1 MKRQIVTSFA
11 VVLALVAIQSCQKE
25 SVVGKIDPEA
35 QKAGIMRVKAGEPET
50 KTYIFENGTDLNK
63 TSYGLGWSAGDAIG
77 CYEVSTVSGTPTIQT
92 TRVTSSPLADDASSA
107 TFTMDFSG
115 NSGKANFSYIFVY
128 PAASYTVKNEANGT
142 YRGIIPQKQTF
153 ALNSFD
159 KNADLLVSEP
169 IMNQPSRPTDVSA
182 RFERIGS
189 TVLMNIKAPTTDE
202 VINKITF
209 STSEENI
216 KLQGYY
222 EIRPLDGE
230 YDIAPYFGSNSLEL
244 TPANT
249 TIYSG
254 TIPVWF
260 RCSATTLSDNFT
272 VVVTTDKKTYTKT
285 VDLTSRHLEFENAGL
300 TKFNVNMKEVT
311 GDLIASLES
320 DGDYFITGVKSNK
333 VYAATKYVSGNN
345 LSSPLEITVDKGNE
359 TITYVSGIEDCL
371 FTFTRVTTGD
381 YAGKYTIVDAGGK
394 YLYSAGGTG
403 GSSKNYLKGKD
414 APGEDGNAYW
424 SIVKNDDGTYSI
436 ESVGDADK
444 KIMRFNENGSNN
456 PMFSCY
462 ASGQNPIT
470 LYPDSWCPGIDKTPV
485 ITFEDSEK
493 TKNVSAN
500 ATSVVFNYSANKY
513 VTSLPTVSITSDEDG
528 IIDGDPVVAAGTIT
542 VTLVENTESSAKTA
556 TLSVSGT
563 GLASA
568 VTLTINQAAASS
580 GGEDPEP
587 VNKTYSFAFTTI
599 GSTGWTN
606 SYADHDNVYN
616 DDYVSIS
623 LKSASKQTSNVTD
636 YPVTKAGDVIVILKD
651 GTMSA
656 VTFNLTQWTTKAKT
670 VSLQYSTNGGSTFSA
685 LSPAVSSS
693 NFTLSS
699 SSLPTGTNAVK
710 MVQGDT
716 GNQVG
721 LTGVSFTYTPSN

>member
-1 MKRQIVTSFA
+1 MAFQA
-11 VVLALVAIQSCQKE
+11 CQKE

-107 TFTMDFSG
+107 TFTMNFSG
-115 NSGKANFSYIFVY
+115 NSGEANFSYIFVY
-128 PAASYTVKNEANGT
+128 PAASYTVKSEANGT

-159 KNADLLVSEP
+159 KNADLLISEP

-222 EIRPLDGE
+222 EIRPLDGA
-230 YDIAPYFGSNSLEL
+230 YDIAPYFGSNSIEL
-244 TPANT
+244 TPATETYFTGGSDNP
-249 TIYSG
+249 
-254 TIPVWF
+254 IPVWF
-260 RCSATTLSDNFT
+260 RCSEATLSENFT
-272 VVVTTDKKTYTKT
+272 VAVTTNKKVYSKT
-285 VDLTSRHLEFENAGL
+285 VNLTSPSRTLAFENAGL
-300 TKFNVNMKEVT
+300 TKFNVDMTGVT
-311 GDLIASLES
+311 GDLITSLEK
-320 DGDYFITGVKSNK
+320 DGDYFITGVKSAQ
-333 VYAATKYVSGNN
+333 VYAAKKYSTGNN
-345 LSSPLEITVDKGNE
+345 LSNPLAITVNE
-359 TITYVSGIEDCL
+359 GTKTITYVSGIEDCL
-371 FTFTRVTTGD
+371 FTFTRVTTGE
-381 YAGKYTIVDAGGK
+381 YEGKYTIVDADGN
-394 YLYSAGGTG
+394 YLYAAGGSGT
-403 GSSKNYLKGKD
+403 NNHLKGEAEPD
-414 APGEDGNAYW
+414 ANGNAYW
-424 SIVKNDDGTYSI
+424 NIVKNNDGTYVI
-436 ESVGDADK
+436 ESAGNANRK
-444 KIMRFNENGSNN
+444 TIRFNGGSSL
-456 PMFSCY
+456 FSCY
-462 ASGQNPIT
+462 ASETQSPIT
-470 LYPDSWCPGIDKTPV
+470 LYPASWCAIDTTPV
-485 ITFEDSEK
+485 ITFEESEK
-493 TKNVSAN
+493 TKNVSAS
-500 ATSVVFNYSANKY
+500 ATSVVFNYTANRY
-513 VTSLPTVSITSDEDG
+513 ATTLPTVSVTSNDDG
-528 IIDGDPVVAAGTIT
+528 VIPDTGTPVVVEAGTIT
-542 VTLVENTESSAKTA
+542 VTLVANTETSAKTA

-563 GLASA
+563 GLASD
-568 VTLTINQAAASS
+568 VTLTINQEAASS
-580 GGEDPEP
+580 GGGDPEP

-599 GSTGWTN
+599 GSNGWSN
-606 SYADHDNVYN
+606 SYADHNDVY
-616 DDYVSIS
+616 DDSCVSIS
-623 LKSASKQTSNVTD
+623 LKLASKQTSNVTD

-685 LSPAVSSS
+685 LSPAVSSN